1 MTSQSLIIIGETG
14 ATYPINSLSELKSV
28 CENYFNH
35 LGITQN
41 DISIINNL
49 EQNFIY
55 LNNLEY
61 KPDSKYFLFTKR
73 YNNKLLESFR
83 TYQSNNNAGLSTNP
97 GTISINI
104 PDISKY
110 LNILEENNEYLS
122 CSTAEIKESFEMMI
136 TYYNNFSNI
145 YKSFKRDVKIA
156 NKIKEYFKYQNEA
169 VELLNN
175 IALIKYEKCFSKY
188 QEFVKDSDNTKN
200 TNDCIYQEYVNNIDR
215 LKKIELPESF
225 IKYITKIKKN
235 NNIKYLIDI
244 YYKEKDMNIWRD
256 NCLNNQECF
265 FNKIKTKDKILQKEK
280 VQINKDTNSLLTP
293 LKNQWNFYILE
304 YEKLYQDKNSYI
316 LSFLNDINN
325 DFTSFN
331 NILGQI
337 KEIFDSKLLNSNPNY
352 LDAIKESCMK
362 ILSFKEKY
370 SDMNKLSSLTNNLQQ
385 FNNYINKMNNSI
397 DNISKKINDYF
408 MSVRAVKNILEKLIE
423 KFVGYYKGLKRIEE
437 DYKFL
442 ETPGHFINS
451 YDNTLLELKRR
462 NKFNNNIQEEIL
474 KIKAMINNENYQR
487 KKFIEENKKYLT
499 PDFTK
504 LFKLENKI
512 VFNYDFQNNNEHKDL
527 SILLPDDNITN
538 NTNYIENNE
547 NNINSYININT
558 INNNNFG
565 NTGKF
570 IENNNINNSNNM
582 NNNLITGNNN
592 GGVLI
597 KNLLNQISELDT
609 KLKRKEKE
617 LSETQNKYNQIENN
631 FLELQKDI
639 NNLHSSFDEISDSF
653 NNELSFKEKQI
664 EELTNNIEK
673 INNSFTLDTKSN
685 DFSLNSNCPLCKER
699 MTNGKNYQNIENAID
714 DLKKEIS
721 KNKKQI
727 NDLDTN
733 YKKLIYNTVIIKK
746 SFFNHMNM
754 VITQKNLEMSKFK
767 ERQEEKVMYI
777 EDILAAEKI
786 YNKNSVN
793 EKFNKLNNK
802 IKEYKTIIN
811 NNTETINNFEKIN
824 NKLKSNE
831 LFLKR
836 ELQISIQKNE
846 KLSDNNKELTNELR
860 QKHKDNTN
868 LTKLLDLSKKEHV
881 ESIKMLNST
890 HQANID
896 CLTVKLNELSEKI
909 KEKENEDSK
918 KYQQFLNMKETY
930 SQLLHEKESHINKIK
945 ELSLD
950 IKEKN
955 KKIDELLQTQE
966 SINQSETHISKNTNA
981 NTYDLTMSLPNDE
994 DILYF
999 KKIEKGLR
1007 CIFVPFFEN
1016 IFVCINLSDNL
1027 VGNKGDND
1035 MYSLSNYECKYILD
1049 LNSFNQEL
1057 SKIIVDNSLIVI
1069 GKISKLT
1076 ELEQKKNK
1084 MFNLP
1089 EDKKFVLVTLGK
1101 IDYVIGFPENEL
1113 MFNNYIN

>member
-14 ATYPINSLSELKSV
+14 AIYPINSLSELKSM
-28 CENYFNH
+28 CENYFNQ

-83 TYQSNNNAGLSTNP
+83 TYQSKNNAGLSSNP

-122 CSTAEIKESFEMMI
+122 CSIGEIKQSFEMMI
-136 TYYNNFSNI
+136 AYYNNFDNI
-145 YKSFKRDVKIA
+145 YKSFKRDVKMA
-156 NKIKEYFKYQNEA
+156 NKIKDYFKYQNEA

-175 IALIKYEKCFSKY
+175 IALIKYEKCFNKY
-188 QEFVKDSDNTKN
+188 QEFVKDSDNTKKK
-200 TNDCIYQEYVNNIDR
+200 NDLIYQEYINNIER
-215 LKKIELPESF
+215 LKKIELSESF
-225 IKYITKIKKN
+225 IKYISKSKKS

-244 YYKEKDMNIWRD
+244 YYKENDMNIWRD

-280 VQINKDTNSLLTP
+280 IQINKDTNSLLTP
-293 LKNQWNFYILE
+293 LKNGWNFYISE
-304 YEKLYQDKNSYI
+304 YDKLYKDKNSYI
-316 LSFLNDINN
+316 LSVLNEINN

-331 NILGQI
+331 NILGQM
-337 KEIFDSKLLNSNPNY
+337 KEIFESKLLNSNPNY

-370 SDMNKLSSLTNNLQQ
+370 SDMNKLSPLTNNLQQ
-385 FNNYINKMNNSI
+385 FNNFISKMNNSI

-423 KFVGYYKGLKRIEE
+423 KFMGYYKGLKRIEE

-462 NKFNNNIQEEIL
+462 NKFNSNIQEELL

-512 VFNYDFQNNNEHKDL
+512 IFNYDFQNNNEHMDL
-527 SILLPDDNITN
+527 SMLLPEDNN
-538 NTNYIENNE
+538 AQYLEKNE
-547 NNINSYININT
+547 NNNNMNGYLNINT
-558 INNNNFG
+558 INNNFV

-570 IENNNINNSNNM
+570 IENNNNINNAV
-582 NNNLITGNNN
+582 LGNGN
-592 GGVLI
+592 GGMLLQ
-597 KNLLNQISELDT
+597 NLLNQINELDT

-617 LSETQNKYNQIENN
+617 LSEAQNKCNQIENN
-631 FLELQKDI
+631 FLGIQKDI
-639 NNLHSSFDEISDSF
+639 NNLHSSFDEISDLF

-664 EELTNNIEK
+664 EELSNNIENM
-673 INNSFTLDTKSN
+673 NNTFNFDKKGN
-685 DFSLNSNCPLCKER
+685 DFVSNSNCPLCQER
-699 MTNGKNYQNIENAID
+699 LTNGKNYQNIENAII

-721 KNKKQI
+721 KNKKQT

-733 YKKLIYNTVIIKK
+733 FKKLIYNTVIIKK

-767 ERQEEKVMYI
+767 ERQEEKVMHI
-777 EDILAAEKI
+777 EDLLAAEKI
-786 YNKNSVN
+786 YNKNSVT
-793 EKFNKLNNK
+793 EKFNKLNSK
-802 IKEYKTIIN
+802 IKEYKEIIN
-811 NNTETINNFEKIN
+811 NNNEALSSFEKIN

-846 KLSDNNKELTNELR
+846 KLSDNNIELTNELR
-860 QKHKDNTN
+860 QKHKDNAN
-868 LTKLLDLSKKEHV
+868 LTKLLDISKKEHV
-881 ESIKMLNST
+881 ESIKILNST

-909 KEKENEDSK
+909 KEKESEDSK
-918 KYQQFLNMKETY
+918 KYQQFLNMKEQY
-930 SQLLHEKESHINKIK
+930 SQLLQEKESHINKIK

-966 SINQSETHISKNTNA
+966 SINQSETHTNA
-981 NTYDLTMSLPNDE
+981 NTYDLTMSLPIDE

-1007 CIFVPFFEN
+1007 CIFVPFYEN

-1027 VGNKGDND
+1027 IGQKGDND
-1035 MYSLSNYECKYILD
+1035 MYPLSNYECKYILD

-1084 MFNLP
+1084 FFNLP